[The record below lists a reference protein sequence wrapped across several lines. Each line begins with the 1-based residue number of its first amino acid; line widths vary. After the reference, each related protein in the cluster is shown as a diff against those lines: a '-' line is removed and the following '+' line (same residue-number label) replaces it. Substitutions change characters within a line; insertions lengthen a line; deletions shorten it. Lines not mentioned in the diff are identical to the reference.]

1 MEGLKTPQTQNL
13 QEITPAGF
21 REYVEFVAELRH
33 NQRRYFATKKP
44 EALERAKEMEREL
57 DELNARLLDKQLKLF

>member
-44 EALERAKEMEREL
+44 DALARSKEMEHAL
-57 DELNARLLDKQLKLF
+57 DDLNARLLDKQLSIF

>member
-1 MEGLKTPQTQNL
+1 METLKTPQVANLEKITQEL
-13 QEITPAGF
+13 F

-44 EALERAKEMEREL
+44 DALARSKEMERAL
-57 DELNARLLDKQLKLF
+57 DELNARLLDKQLSIF